1 MQVRLRG
8 CGCCLRPSTEG
19 GGRGPQQDRIGLS
32 QRACGAGSWCGGGRG
47 GRRLSGCRG
56 RTGLG
61 GLPSSGVSAAP
72 SAGLAGLTAAAG
84 CLPAFLP
91 VEGRPML
98 LQCSWRG
105 RRTGGLFRGVD
116 RRSPG
121 ATGCLAPVSV
131 LTQAFARP
139 RLQRGKT
146 KAKATY
152 RALDTNVRRDVIL
165 ADEILSG
172 PVALFTV
179 DQAREDEGTLD
190 PSYLLML
197 SFLWRGVILA
207 DVIIFFGGRVIHCTF
222 SLL

>member
-1 MQVRLRG
+1 MSAPAPGQRWARVSDWPVLRSASMG
-8 CGCCLRPSTEG
+8 LRRGTREARGARSRGGGGGDAGAPPWCGCCLRPSTEG
-19 GGRGPQQDRIGLS
+19 GGRGPQQDWIGLS
-32 QRACGAGSWCGGGRG
+32 QRACRAGSWCGGGRG

-72 SAGLAGLTAAAG
+72 AAGLAGLAAAAG

-146 KAKATY
+146 KTKALTAAAY
-152 RALDTNVRRDVIL
+152 
-165 ADEILSG
+165 
-172 PVALFTV
+172 
-179 DQAREDEGTLD
+179 
-190 PSYLLML
+190 
-197 SFLWRGVILA
+197 
-207 DVIIFFGGRVIHCTF
+207 
-222 SLL
+222 